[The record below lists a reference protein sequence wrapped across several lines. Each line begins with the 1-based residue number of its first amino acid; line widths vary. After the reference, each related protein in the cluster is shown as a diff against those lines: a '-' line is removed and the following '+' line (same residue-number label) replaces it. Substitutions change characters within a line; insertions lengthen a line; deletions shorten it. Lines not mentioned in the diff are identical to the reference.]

1 MQCNNYTDL
10 DPCFSKRKEPKWLEK
25 KEYQRDKNFTSGI
38 HKRYCLM
45 EDLNEKGSYLMLIAK
60 GIHPW

>member
-1 MQCNNYTDL
+1 
-10 DPCFSKRKEPKWLEK
+10 LEK